1 MSKTVAIVITGVAVR
16 SKLGLDQLA
25 FYIEQHQRTPGLRR
39 CWKPR
44 GWFRLMKRVLAYTVY
59 LRCPI
64 PISAGTKSELPAPG
78 SRRYIHSSSEDA
90 KESNQIEVDE
100 FGIPIKPT
108 WSVRSLLASYPSP
121 SINDETFNKLHR
133 LAALRA
139 PEKDSKEREVLR
151 EEMEGLVRLVGA
163 VRIAKV
169 NGENTGEEQGLV
181 DGRIYPLPQT
191 IELGYKAKDEHLD
204 GAEAELP
211 NGRELLRHSRTANQ
225 TAYVL
230 PDLSKR

>member
-1 MSKTVAIVITGVAVR
+1 
-16 SKLGLDQLA
+16 
-25 FYIEQHQRTPGLRR
+25 
-39 CWKPR
+39 
-44 GWFRLMKRVLAYTVY
+44 MKRVSNTV
-59 LRCPI
+59 LRSLRRPI
-64 PISAGTKSELPAPG
+64 TTRELPSSG
-78 SRRYIHSSSEDA
+78 SCRHLYGGSESA
-90 KESNQIEVDE
+90 KESKHVEVDE

-121 SINDETFNKLHR
+121 SINDETFDKLHR

-139 PEKDSKEREVLR
+139 PEKDSKDREVLR

-163 VRIAKV
+163 VRIAEV
-169 NGENTGEEQGLV
+169 NGEKMGEEQGLV

-191 IELGYKAKDEHLD
+191 IELGRKTKDEHLD
-204 GAEAELP
+204 GAEELPELP
-211 NGRELLRHSRTANQ
+211 NGRVLLKHSRTANQ